1 MRFVLAIL
9 FFSLMLT
16 TALLFLGMTAAA
28 IKYRKFRYEPS
39 SPPIVFSARPVRFV
53 LSCIAFAVF
62 GGCALFCAIFGALY
76 LYRML

>member
-16 TALLFLGMTAAA
+16 TALVSLGMAAAA
-28 IKYRKFRYEPS
+28 IKYGKFRYDPS
-39 SPPIVFSARPVRFV
+39 GPPIVFSARPIRFV
-53 LSCIAFAVF
+53 LSCIVFVVF

>member
-1 MRFVLAIL
+1 MRVVLAIL
-9 FFSLMLT
+9 FFAVMLT
-16 TALLFLGMTAAA
+16 MALVFLGMTAAA

-39 SPPIVFSARPVRFV
+39 SPPVIFSARPVRFV
-53 LSCIAFAVF
+53 LSCVVFAIF